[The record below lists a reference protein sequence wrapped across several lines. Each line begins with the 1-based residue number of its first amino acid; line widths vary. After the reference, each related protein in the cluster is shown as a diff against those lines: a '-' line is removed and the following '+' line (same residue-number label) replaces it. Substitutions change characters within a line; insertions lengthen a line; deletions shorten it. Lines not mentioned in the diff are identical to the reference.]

1 MWTVIKIQKNN
12 IEILKNT
19 FLKKLGKE
27 TKFYIPK
34 VKMQFYKNNS
44 LTFKELNL
52 LGDYIFCYN
61 QKLEDKNVI
70 QSLSFIKGLK
80 YFLIGSNIS
89 QKEIAYFIDRC
100 KNFEDDKGFIKQSLF
115 ELKINQFYKFYNGP
129 FSQRIFKLLE
139 LQVNKM
145 KILIGNIETTIKKK
159 NLSVV
164 PV

>member
-61 QKLEDKNVI
+61 QKLEDKNQNYI
-70 QSLSFIKGLK
+70 PDSWEENFSWFFSMKGLIMFVLGLVLG
-80 YFLIGSNIS
+80 YTIH
-89 QKEIAYFIDRC
+89 
-100 KNFEDDKGFIKQSLF
+100 GFI
-115 ELKINQFYKFYNGP
+115 
-129 FSQRIFKLLE
+129 
-139 LQVNKM
+139 
-145 KILIGNIETTIKKK
+145 
-159 NLSVV
+159 
-164 PV
+164 

>member
-1 MWTVIKIQKNN
+1 
-12 IEILKNT
+12 
-19 FLKKLGKE
+19 
-27 TKFYIPK
+27 
-34 VKMQFYKNNS
+34 MQFYKNNS

-100 KNFEDDKGFIKQSLF
+100 KNFEDDKGFIKQKFCLSLK
-115 ELKINQFYKFYNGP
+115 LINFINFIMVLFHREFLNFSNYKLT
-129 FSQRIFKLLE
+129 R
-139 LQVNKM
+139 
-145 KILIGNIETTIKKK
+145 
-159 NLSVV
+159 
-164 PV
+164 